1 MRRTCLT
8 LVTFCIAIAL
18 CRFSVPVLYSIVCG
32 SREVPV
38 TSVHQHL
45 LALLVPGVLLSSAL
59 AALAWALL
67 APSIGL
73 PSRLLRFVSVVAV
86 LALALIAAR
95 LALSHR
101 SEALAPIGDQFGAGT
116 QLPFYTVLFYVGY
129 PGAIALG
136 AALLV
141 RQRG

>member
-1 MRRTCLT
+1 
-8 LVTFCIAIAL
+8 
-18 CRFSVPVLYSIVCG
+18 
-32 SREVPV
+32 
-38 TSVHQHL
+38 
-45 LALLVPGVLLSSAL
+45 
-59 AALAWALL
+59 
-67 APSIGL
+67 
-73 PSRLLRFVSVVAV
+73 LLRFVSVVAV